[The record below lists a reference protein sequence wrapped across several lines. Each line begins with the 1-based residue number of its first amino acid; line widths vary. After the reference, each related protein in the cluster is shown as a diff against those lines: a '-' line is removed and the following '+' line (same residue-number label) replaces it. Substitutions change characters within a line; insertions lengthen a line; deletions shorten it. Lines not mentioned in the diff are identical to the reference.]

1 MHVLIVEDEPKM
13 AKALKR
19 GLEYEGYA
27 ADTVGDGE
35 TALNRINMYHND
47 YDVVLLDLMLPKQDG
62 FKVLEQVR
70 ERGITTPILV
80 VTARDFVDDKVNALD
95 VGADDY
101 IVKPFSFKELTA
113 RIRALMRRPDEAL
126 PSTLVYD
133 DLLLDPSAQRIYRL
147 TPKRDGAVNK
157 EELDLTLKEFRLLE
171 YLMRHPNR
179 VLPREEIISH
189 VWDFH
194 NDSFSNFLDVHM
206 KNLRRK
212 LGPTSDMIET
222 VRGVGYRLSD
232 TNASA
237 KNDIRERA
245 AAYANGRIRG
255 EEAVRE

>member
-19 GLEYEGYA
+19 GLEFEGYA
-27 ADTVGDGE
+27 ADTVEDGE

-70 ERGITTPILV
+70 ERGIATPILV

-101 IVKPFSFKELTA
+101 LVKPFSFKELTA
-113 RIRALMRRPDEAL
+113 RIRALMRRPDESL
-126 PSTLVYD
+126 PTTLLYEN
-133 DLLLDPSAQRIYRL
+133 LLLDPSAQRIYRL
-147 TPKRDGAVNK
+147 VKKDDGTVAQ

-189 VWDFH
+189 IWDFH

-212 LGPTSDMIET
+212 LGETGDMIET
-222 VRGVGYRLSD
+222 VRGVGYRLAD
-232 TNASA
+232 AG
-237 KNDIRERA
+237 KNGDEIREKA
-245 AAYANGRIRG
+245 AAYANGRVRG
-255 EEAVRE
+255 EAKKA